1 MSFGEREA
9 LTSLFTS
16 LIVVAIF
23 LVTLS
28 GQYAE
33 GIFSGDDALK
43 LWARLVL
50 KLSAISIGIAIAVTI
65 VIHIAYSMITG
76 EKSVD
81 QRDERDGEIE
91 RRAII
96 WSWYILSLGI
106 FGVIIDLAL
115 GASAFR
121 AMNVILGLCAVSEIF
136 KDIFKIWH
144 YRRGA

>member
-9 LTSLFTS
+9 LTSLFTT

-28 GQYAE
+28 GQHAE
-33 GIFSGDDALK
+33 GIFSGPEALK

-50 KLSAISIGIAIAVTI
+50 KLSAVSIGIAIAVTI
-65 VIHIAYSMITG
+65 VVHIVYSIVTG

-81 QRDERDGEIE
+81 QRDERDSEIE
-91 RRAII
+91 RRAIT
-96 WSWYILSLGI
+96 WSWYILSFGI
-106 FGVIIDLAL
+106 LGVIIDLAV

-121 AMNVILGLCAVSEIF
+121 AMNLILALCALAETF
-136 KDIFKIWH
+136 KDLFKIWH